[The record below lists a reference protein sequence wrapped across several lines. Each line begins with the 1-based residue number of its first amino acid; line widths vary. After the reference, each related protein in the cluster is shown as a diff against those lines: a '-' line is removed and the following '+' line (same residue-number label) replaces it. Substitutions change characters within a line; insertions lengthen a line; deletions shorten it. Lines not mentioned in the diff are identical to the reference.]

1 MVKQATYEGE
11 MAILVYPGY
20 WELFFCSPGKTGSQK
35 SPGVFNWEWSR
46 KLPGILGENW
56 LPKKAT
62 GD

>member
-1 MVKQATYEGE
+1 